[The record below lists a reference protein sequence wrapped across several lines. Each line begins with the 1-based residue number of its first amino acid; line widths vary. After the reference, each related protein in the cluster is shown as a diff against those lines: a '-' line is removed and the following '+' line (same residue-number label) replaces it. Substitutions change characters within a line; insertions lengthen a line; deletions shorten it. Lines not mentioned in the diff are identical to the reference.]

1 MRQRQLHWFGILC
14 LAARSFGY
22 AQSLAVTPAAVEIH
36 AVEGWTVG
44 AKALTVEAAGGWWIK
59 ASGADWLRVTP
70 ESGTGPATVK
80 VSLLDSALRLKAGEF
95 SAQLAYGL
103 RGAET
108 PSGSVTVT
116 LKLLRP
122 QSPKPVF
129 TYFDG
134 PHGCRQPPGYDDA
147 ATCEVPGE
155 KPPGN
160 FTPPGRGG
168 SYVDPNFG
176 ARVQILTAPPSW
188 HSYSSPSALNASNQY
203 LLYSASDQWVVA
215 EANSGRIVRGRPPV
229 GEGSMWDAVNP
240 NFLYSIRGT
249 RVERYDV
256 GRNRT
261 TVIVDYAKT
270 RPRFSSISN
279 GGAGDTSKDNWIS
292 FFAPGERQVC
302 ALDLNRVRTYCASYD
317 NLGAVRLDPT
327 GRGTLISKGV
337 DRQTGKR
344 YVILVAHPTMA
355 VFSVNEAAG
364 ALSFEYLA
372 PERLDGS
379 GDGDG
384 VCEPN
389 ETCYKGE
396 HADTLEDAQGSQFL
410 VGEMEV
416 NAPCSFGIQS
426 FRLSRPNLLTAEEAG
441 GGARRLLTLQLCG
454 GQDPWV
460 DWHLSCAK
468 HAPHCAVSTTYG
480 GFGAAR
486 DPADRTPVKRTA
498 HLSEILV
505 IRDHG
510 REVRRLA
517 QHRSMP
523 FKNEDANGYWSTPRA
538 SISYDGAYVV
548 FDSNF
553 GEPNRQRVAAVE
565 TGIR

>member
-1 MRQRQLHWFGILC
+1 LYWFAILC
-14 LAARSFGY
+14 LAARSAAFG
-22 AQSLAVTPAAVEIH
+22 QSLSVTPSAVAIQ

-44 AKALTVEAAGGWWIK
+44 AAALTVQSAGGWWIRS
-59 ASGADWLRVTP
+59 SGVDWLRVAP
-70 ESGTGPATVK
+70 DSGTGPATVK

-95 SAQLAYGL
+95 STQLTYGA
-103 RGAET
+103 RGTET
-108 PSGSVTVT
+108 PSGTVTVT

-122 QSPKPVF
+122 RSPRPL
-129 TYFDG
+129 YSYADG
-134 PHGCRQPPGYDDA
+134 PHGCRQTPGYDDA
-147 ATCEVPGE
+147 ATCDVPGE

-160 FTPPGRGG
+160 FTPPAIGG
-168 SYVDPNFG
+168 SYRDPNFG
-176 ARVQILTAPPSW
+176 ALVRIVTAPTSW
-188 HSYSSPSALNASNQY
+188 HSYSSPSALNAGNQY
-203 LLYSASDQWVVA
+203 LLYSTADQWVVG
-215 EANSGRIVRGRPPV
+215 EAFSGRIVRNRIPV
-229 GEGSMWDAVNP
+229 GEGSMWDASNP
-240 NFLYSIRGT
+240 NFLYSIRGA

-256 GRNRT
+256 KQNRT
-261 TVIVDYAKT
+261 TVIVDYSKT

-279 GGAGDTSKDNWIS
+279 GGAGDTSRDNWIS
-292 FFAPGERQVC
+292 FFAPAEKQVC
-302 ALDLNRVRTYCASYD
+302 ALNLIAVRTYCASYE
-317 NLGAVRLDPT
+317 NRGPVTLDPT

-337 DRQTGKR
+337 DRYSGKR
-344 YVILVAHPTMA
+344 YVILVAHPTLA

-364 ALSFEYLA
+364 SLSFEYLA
-372 PERLDGS
+372 PERLDGE

-384 VCEPN
+384 LCEPN

-396 HADTLEDAQGSQFL
+396 HADTLEDAQGSQYL

-441 GGARRLLTLQLCG
+441 GGARRLATLQLCG

-480 GFGAAR
+480 GFSSAR
-486 DPADRTPVKRTA
+486 DPNDRTPVKRTA
-498 HLSEILV
+498 HLSEVFV
-505 IRDHG
+505 IRDNG
-510 REVRRLA
+510 AEVRRLA

-523 FKNEDANGYWSTPRA
+523 FNNEDANGYWSTPRA
-538 SISYDGAYVV
+538 SISFDASYVV

-553 GEPNRQRVAAVE
+553 GEPNRQRVAIVE